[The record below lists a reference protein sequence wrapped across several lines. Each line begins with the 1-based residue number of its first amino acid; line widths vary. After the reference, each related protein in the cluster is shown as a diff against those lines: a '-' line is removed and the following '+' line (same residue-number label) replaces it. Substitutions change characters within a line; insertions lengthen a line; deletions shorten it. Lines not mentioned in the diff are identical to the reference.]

1 MLARV
6 KEFDGDDDQLLAEYQ
21 QDIESDQP
29 GEFRQ
34 ELKGRVADSLRV
46 CLRAERERCAI
57 ALGDQLSVDNR
68 DCERMRVQIADT
80 SVALNE
86 ANASADIASSTTQLT
101 RRQPRT
107 FATGTAKMKQSSL
120 WRLEKCDVRITSWA
134 ARNIQVEAPGAGREC
149 LAKLVARLNH
159 ARIEDDAEDERDE
172 EVVLDACFFP
182 HRTASSEVSPL
193 RRRTEHD
200 VLKNSRDKENRVF
213 AEEDAIHVLCAI
225 VLFKTVR
232 L

>member
-1 MLARV
+1 MLTQRQTVLQAQQDQSSATSVAQPVRHCEMLARV
-6 KEFDGDDDQLLAEYQ
+6 RQFYGDDDQLLAEYQ

-68 DCERMRVQIADT
+68 DCERMRVKIADT

-101 RRQPRT
+101 RR
-107 FATGTAKMKQSSL
+107 
-120 WRLEKCDVRITSWA
+120 
-134 ARNIQVEAPGAGREC
+134 
-149 LAKLVARLNH
+149 
-159 ARIEDDAEDERDE
+159 
-172 EVVLDACFFP
+172 
-182 HRTASSEVSPL
+182 
-193 RRRTEHD
+193 
-200 VLKNSRDKENRVF
+200 
-213 AEEDAIHVLCAI
+213 
-225 VLFKTVR
+225 
-232 L
+232 